1 VIDLHT
7 HSTASDGSLT
17 PTELVDLAAE
27 KGLQAIALTDH
38 DTVAGIGEALRRGQ
52 TVGVRVIPGI
62 ELGAR
67 QDDYREMHILGYF
80 IRHNHRPLLERLEWL
95 RARRF
100 ERGQQMVA
108 RLSGLGI
115 AVAFER
121 VEELARGGA
130 IGRPHVALALVEAG
144 YVETVAEAFRRYL
157 TPGQPAYV
165 EKQRLSPR
173 EAIELIQTADGIPVL
188 AHPATLGLEQ
198 EKLEGLISELCEW
211 GLRGI
216 EAYWSRHNAEQIE
229 FCKRLAAQFDLAVT
243 GGSDF
248 HGAAKPGI
256 ELGKCGVNGD
266 MPFELLYDL
275 QTKRRLPMRHT

>member
-1 VIDLHT
+1 MIDLHT

-27 KGLQAIALTDH
+27 KGLRAIALTDH
-38 DTVAGIGEALRRGQ
+38 DTVAGVEEAVRRGK
-52 TVGVRVIPGI
+52 TVGVHVIPGL
-62 ELGAR
+62 ELGAK
-67 QDDYREMHILGYF
+67 QNGYKEIHILGYY
-80 IRHNHRPLLERLEWL
+80 IRHEHPPLLARLDWL
-95 RARRF
+95 RARRI
-100 ERGQQMVA
+100 ERGRQMVA
-108 RLSGLGI
+108 RLAELGVAI
-115 AVAFER
+115 AFER
-121 VEELARGGA
+121 VAELARGGG

-144 YVETVAEAFRRYL
+144 HVETIPEAFQRYL
-157 TPGQPAYV
+157 NPGQPAYV